1 MVDMPVK
8 SCYIVCTNHK
18 RAYCMNTKCV
28 GEYNYQIDS
37 KNRIRLPNKLK
48 GNARELYFT
57 KGTNHCIFVFFEE
70 GYNDL
75 LNKLGEQIKMGD
87 PEGSK
92 GMRMFL
98 KSCAILEGDSQ
109 GRMILPNHLKDY
121 ARIQKDIVICG
132 AGTHVEIW
140 AKEVYDDFYEHE
152 DEEFDSL
159 FGKLGI

>member
-1 MVDMPVK
+1 
-8 SCYIVCTNHK
+8 
-18 RAYCMNTKCV
+18 MNPTCV

-48 GNARELYFT
+48 GEARELYFT
-57 KGTNHCIFVFFEE
+57 KGTNHCIFVFFED
-70 GYNDL
+70 GYKHILDT
-75 LNKLGEQIKMGD
+75 LNEQIKMGD

-92 GMRMFL
+92 AMRMFL

-109 GRMILPNHLKDY
+109 GRMILPNHLKEY

-132 AGTHVEIW
+132 AGSHVEIW
-140 AKEVYDDFYEHE
+140 AKEVYDVFYENE
-152 DEEFDSL
+152 DEDFDVM